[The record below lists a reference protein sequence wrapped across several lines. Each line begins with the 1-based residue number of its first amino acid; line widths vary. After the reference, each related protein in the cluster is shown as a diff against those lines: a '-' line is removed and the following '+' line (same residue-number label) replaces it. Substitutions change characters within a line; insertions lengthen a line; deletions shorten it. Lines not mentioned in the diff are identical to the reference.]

1 MAIPHLLSSCH
12 DGVIVLTSK
21 NMDPVAKKI
30 ARRLQHRGVPIEFN
44 RECVLE
50 IDVFSDGE
58 ICTTV
63 RPNVRDKVAF
73 LFWDFTPKDFDG
85 GMNIRIQ
92 ELEMALGALRQNGV
106 GNIILVC
113 PYLPYSRQ
121 ERPMRRQP
129 LSAKDLA
136 KKLER
141 FKEIEYLV
149 TFDLHAPQ
157 IAGFYDDIKVIN
169 VPGHV
174 IFAPFFRKEFAADIA
189 ADKLSI
195 LATDVGGSKR
205 ARDCAEK
212 TDPNLDIA
220 IIDKRRRDGVAQP
233 LKIVGETSPVMI
245 AYDDIGGTMG
255 TLLGA
260 GKLALSEGA
269 ERMFG
274 AVTHNVF
281 SPSKKKVEK
290 KRKSKKGKPRFKT
303 VKVSAESKI
312 KESSIPVFTLDT
324 LPRGKKYY
332 KEHPHIRR
340 VPYDKFMADLVME
353 LICVDGSV
361 GGVID
366 RWAES

>member
-12 DGVIVLTSK
+12 DGVIVLTSR

-44 RECVLE
+44 RDCVLE

-58 ICTTV
+58 LCTTI
-63 RPNVRDKVAF
+63 RPNVRDKFAF
-73 LFWDFTPKDFDG
+73 LFWDFTPEDFDG
-85 GMNIRIQ
+85 HLNVRIQ
-92 ELEMALGALRQNGV
+92 ELYVALDALHQNMV
-106 GNIILVC
+106 GEIILV
-113 PYLPYSRQ
+113 LPDLAYSRQ
-121 ERPMRRQP
+121 DRAMRRQP
-129 LSAKDLA
+129 FSALDLA
-136 KKLER
+136 EKL
-141 FKEIEYLV
+141 KSYPKVKHIV

-157 IAGFYDDIKVIN
+157 IAGFYKRGQMIN
-169 VPGHV
+169 IPGHA
-174 IFAPFFRKEFAADIA
+174 IFAPFFRKEFAKEIA
-189 ADKLSI
+189 AGELTI

-212 TDPNLDIA
+212 TDPTIDIA
-220 IIDKRRRDGVAQP
+220 IIDKRRRNGVAQAM
-233 LKIVGETSPVMI
+233 KIVGETSPTMI

-260 GKLALSEGA
+260 GKLAIEEGA
-269 ERMFG
+269 TNLFG

-281 SPSKKKVEK
+281 SPTRQQVERKKKAGK
-290 KRKSKKGKPRFKT
+290 KTKLI
-303 VKVSAESKI
+303 SAESKI
-312 KESSIPVFTLDT
+312 KAAGIPIFTLDT

-332 KEHPHIRR
+332 KDHPLIRR
-340 VPYDKFMADLVME
+340 VPYDKFMADLVMA

-366 RWAES
+366 YWAEL

>member
-1 MAIPHLLSSCH
+1 
-12 DGVIVLTSK
+12 VIEV
-21 NMDPVAKKI
+21 D
-30 ARRLQHRGVPIEFN
+30 F
-44 RECVLE
+44 
-50 IDVFSDGE
+50 FSDGE

-63 RPNVRDKVAF
+63 KPNVRDKFAF

-85 GMNIRIQ
+85 DINVRIQ
-92 ELEMALGALRQNGV
+92 ELETALGALRHNGV

-141 FKEIEYLV
+141 FKKIEYLV

-169 VPGHV
+169 VPGHA
-174 IFAPFFRKEFAADIA
+174 IFAPFFRERFSNEIA
-189 ADKLSI
+189 SGELSI

-220 IIDKRRRDGVAQP
+220 IIDKRRRDGVTQP
-233 LKIVGETSPVMI
+233 LKIVGDTSRVMI

-260 GKLALSEGA
+260 GKLALEEGA
-269 ERMFG
+269 QQIYG

-281 SPSKKKVEK
+281 CPKRVEVERKKKPGT
-290 KRKSKKGKPRFKT
+290 KRKE
-303 VKVSAESKI
+303 VSAESLI
-312 KESSIPVFTLDT
+312 KASGIPVFTLDT
-324 LPRGKKYY
+324 LPRGKRYY
-332 KEHPHIRR
+332 ERHPYIVP
-340 VPYDKFMADLVME
+340 VPYHRFMADLFE
-353 LICVDGSV
+353 QLISVDGSV
-361 GGVID
+361 SNAINN
-366 RWAES
+366 APQTESRNEKN